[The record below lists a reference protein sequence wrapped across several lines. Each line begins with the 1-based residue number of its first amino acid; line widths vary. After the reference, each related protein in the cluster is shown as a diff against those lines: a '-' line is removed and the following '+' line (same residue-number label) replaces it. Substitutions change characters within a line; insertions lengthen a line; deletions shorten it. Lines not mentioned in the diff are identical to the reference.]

1 MKSTAATR
9 TRTRALTRTRAFT
22 AHHCVARICR
32 VAASRL
38 LACALVACG
47 GGGDSSTV
55 APTPTP
61 TPTITAPGAP
71 TIGTAT
77 VGDAS
82 ASISFAAPAS
92 NGGAAITGYTATCAA
107 GNTSRTG
114 TGAASPISVTGLTN
128 GTAFSCSVVAA
139 NSAGTGATS
148 VALSVTPAAAPSG
161 VGNGT
166 AAVLC
171 GISGSEAT
179 VNNLTATY
187 SWTCNG
193 TSRALVSNGLPNHTV
208 GTFPRAGNPHPIGAV
223 ATSAT
228 YTLNP
233 STTATNTT
241 VVTSGYGLNGVKLE
255 PGTAGTCSDAGGT
268 TCNQAQ
274 GTGAWNMEALGQ
286 TAFNFGTDENNA
298 HVQPTGAYHYHGMPE
313 QYIVKL
319 GKGTGTMTLVGWAPD
334 GFPIYARYGYNTATN
349 AASGVKVLRGSYRL
363 KTTPNANRPS
373 TTPYAMGT
381 FTQDYEYA
389 AGSGDLDECN
399 GRTGVTPEF
408 PAGIYH
414 YTITDTY
421 PYIGRCVKGTPAS
434 IR

>member
-1 MKSTAATR
+1 MSIKPGSNTMTTLSAQQATAACR
-9 TRTRALTRTRAFT
+9 PLTLSFPLTLIAF
-22 AHHCVARICR
+22 
-32 VAASRL
+32 L
-38 LACALVACG
+38 LAACG
-47 GGGDSSTV
+47 GGSDSSTSAV
-55 APTPTP
+55 
-61 TPTITAPGAP
+61 TAPGAP

-77 VGDAS
+77 AGDTS
-82 ASISFAAPAS
+82 ASISFTAPSS
-92 NGGAAITGYTATCAA
+92 NGGAAITGYTATCTA
-107 GNTSRTG
+107 GSTSRTG
-114 TGAASPISVTGLTN
+114 SGTASPVVVTSLTN
-128 GTAFSCSVVAA
+128 GNLYTCSVTAS
-139 NSAGTGATS
+139 NSAGTGAAST
-148 VALSVTPAAAPSG
+148 ALSVTPAAVPG
-161 VGNGT
+161 GTGGT
-166 AAVLC
+166 ASVLC

-179 VNNLTATY
+179 VNGLTATY
-187 SWTCNG
+187 SWACSG
-193 TSRALVSNGLPNHTV
+193 TSRVLSSNGLPNHTV
-208 GTFPRAGNPHPIGAV
+208 GTFPRDGNPNAIGAV

-233 STTATNTT
+233 TTTANNTT
-241 VVTSGYGLNGVKLE
+241 VVTSGYGLNGVKME
-255 PGTAGTCSDAGGT
+255 PATAGTCGDAGGS

-319 GKGTGTMTLVGWAPD
+319 GKGTSTMTLVGWAPD
-334 GFPIYARYGYNTATN
+334 GFPIYARYGYTTATN
-349 AASGVKVLRGSYRL
+349 AASGVKILRGSYRL
-363 KTTPNANRPS
+363 KTTPDANRPS
-373 TTPYAMGT
+373 TTTYAMGT
-381 FTQDYEYA
+381 FTQDYEYS

-414 YTITDTY
+414 YMITDTY

>member
-1 MKSTAATR
+1 MTSSAAQRHTAPSQC
-9 TRTRALTRTRAFT
+9 RARSLTVT
-22 AHHCVARICR
+22 
-32 VAASRL
+32 L
-38 LACALVACG
+38 LACALTACG
-47 GGGDSSTV
+47 GGGDSSTPTAAAA
-55 APTPTP
+55 APS
-61 TPTITAPGAP
+61 AP

-77 VGDAS
+77 PGDTS
-82 ASISFAAPAS
+82 ASISFTAPSS
-92 NGGAAITGYTATCAA
+92 NGGAAITGYTATCTA
-107 GNTSRTG
+107 GGTSRTG
-114 TGAASPISVTGLTN
+114 TATASPISVTSLTN
-128 GTAFSCSVVAA
+128 GTAYSCSVTAT
-139 NSAGTGATS
+139 NSAGTGAAS
-148 VALSVTPAAAPSG
+148 VALSVTPVAAGGGTS
-161 VGNGT
+161 GT

-208 GTFPRAGNPHPIGAV
+208 GTFPRAGNPNTIAAV

-233 STTATNTT
+233 TTTATNTT
-241 VVTSGYGLNGVKLE
+241 VVTSGYGLNGVKME
-255 PGTAGTCSDAGGT
+255 PATTGTCGDAGGS

-319 GKGTGTMTLVGWAPD
+319 GKGTSTMTLVGWAPD
-334 GFPIYARYGYNTATN
+334 GFPIYARYGYNTAMN
-349 AASGVKVLRGSYRL
+349 AASGVKILRGSYRL
-363 KTTPNANRPS
+363 KTTPDANRPS
-373 TTPYAMGT
+373 TTTYAMGT

-399 GRTGVTPEF
+399 GRIGVTPEF

-414 YTITDTY
+414 YMITETY

>member
-1 MKSTAATR
+1 MSSSSSQQR
-9 TRTRALTRTRAFT
+9 FAL
-22 AHHCVARICR
+22 VAPLKRSS
-32 VAASRL
+32 ALAL
-38 LACALVACG
+38 LAGSLAACG
-47 GGGDSSTV
+47 GGSDGGTPSVAITV
-55 APTPTP
+55 
-61 TPTITAPGAP
+61 PGAP
-71 TIGTAT
+71 TVSTAAP
-77 VGDAS
+77 GDAS
-82 ASISFAAPAS
+82 ANISFTAPS
-92 NGGAAITGYTATCAA
+92 TDGGAAITGYTATCTA
-107 GNTSRTG
+107 GSISRTG
-114 TGAASPISVTGLTN
+114 SGMSSPIGVSALTN
-128 GTAFSCSVVAA
+128 GTPYTCSVTAT
-139 NSAGTGATS
+139 NSAGAGAAS
-148 VALSVTPAAAPSG
+148 VALTVTPAAATGGGTSS
-161 VGNGT
+161 GT

-171 GISGSEAT
+171 GISGNEAT
-179 VNNLTATY
+179 VNGLTATY

-193 TSRALVSNGLPNHTV
+193 STRALVANGLPNHTV
-208 GTFPRAGNPHPIGAV
+208 GTFPRAGNPNTIGAV

-233 STTATNTT
+233 SVTATSTT

-255 PGTAGTCSDAGGT
+255 PATAGTCADAGGS

-313 QYIVKL
+313 EYITKL
-319 GKGTGTMTLVGWAPD
+319 GKGTSTMTLVGWAPD

-363 KTTPNANRPS
+363 KTVPDANRPS
-373 TTPYAMGT
+373 TTTYAMGT

-389 AGSGDLDECN
+389 VGSGDLDECN

-408 PAGIYH
+408 PAGTYH
-414 YTITDTY
+414 YVITDTY